1 MTMRIDIKD
10 QYIEQFEALLKS
22 LPEDAVEVKKSLDEE
37 IKKRSQ
43 EYRSGKMK
51 TTPFMEG
58 LDEIKESLVSRLS

>member
-1 MTMRIDIKD
+1 MTMKITIKD
-10 QYIEQFEALLKS
+10 EYLEQFEQMLKT
-22 LPEDAVEVKKSLDEE
+22 LPKDAIEVKKSLDEE

-58 LDEIKESLVSRLS
+58 LDEIRESLISRL

>member
-1 MTMRIDIKD
+1 MTMKITIKD
-10 QYIEQFEALLKS
+10 EYLEQFEQILKT
-22 LPEDAVEVKKSLDEE
+22 LPKDAVEVKKSLDEE

-58 LDEIKESLVSRLS
+58 LDEIRESLISRL

>member
-1 MTMRIDIKD
+1 MTMKITIKD
-10 QYIEQFEALLKS
+10 EYLEQFEQMLKT
-22 LPEDAVEVKKSLDEE
+22 LPIDAVEVKKSLDEE

-58 LDEIKESLVSRLS
+58 LDEIRESLISRL